1 MKISKALAGKTF
13 ISKKKKSR
21 RPPKGVKPYRGQGRR

>member
-1 MKISKALAGKTF
+1 MKISKALAGKQF

-21 RPPKGVKPYRGQGRR
+21 RPPKGAKPYRGQGRK

>member
-1 MKISKALAGKTF
+1 MKISKALAGKQF

-21 RPPKGVKPYRGQGRR
+21 RPFKGAKPYRGQGRK